1 MGNVD
6 VTGLSLVTAQPAAAH
21 HHLALTWVL
30 CHIALSTVSAA
41 FVAALPCHQTGTAV
55 RQMFPLHRA
64 PATGKGHARDEGRP
78 RDWRALGA
86 AAHLRLIA
94 SHHYYCMA
102 RRRNTP
108 ATKHQPHSL
117 IEGSGLTSHRTHL
130 HSGALYPY
138 LAFYCLRIASL
149 SDFLIII
156 YVIAIIAVTASQ
168 PNV

>member
-55 RQMFPLHRA
+55 RRTLPSHRA
-64 PATGKGHARDEGRP
+64 PATGKGHACDEGRP
-78 RDWRALGA
+78 LDWRALGA

-117 IEGSGLTSHRTHL
+117 IEGSGLTLPPHASAFWRVIPILGFLLLTHRISFRLSNHHL
-130 HSGALYPY
+130 SYRYHHRYS
-138 LAFYCLRIASL
+138 F
-149 SDFLIII
+149 
-156 YVIAIIAVTASQ
+156 TT
-168 PNV
+168 